1 MQRALSFV
9 AVAAMLAGCA
19 AQTSTEEASVEKQ
32 YRTGSHIPGRTPS
45 SDVKAVSR
53 DEMEKGMNSSMVPG
67 PTMPMPRGGGGS

>member
-32 YRTGSHIPGRTPS
+32 YRTGSHIPNRAPS
-45 SDVKAVSR
+45 TDVKSVSK
-53 DEMEKGMNSSMVPG
+53 DELDKGLNGSMNPG
-67 PTMPMPRGGGGS
+67 PTMPMPRGGGG